1 MKSNDFFHRINIKLV
16 FYFNVLNFYG
26 LKYHK
31 ISIELCLS
39 SDAFCVSILLAS
51 FFSLCF
57 IFPFFKHLNFHFFFS
72 SGGHSFSLGEH
83 SQSHFLQSILCHNSE
98 KNITQKKIPQELSL
112 VILTLNGTNFW
123 SNCFPSRFL
132 HVSFISFYK
141 TIKLGGYNTYYYL
154 F

>member
-1 MKSNDFFHRINIKLV
+1 MCGFEQLIFLKYVKSNDFFHRINIKLV

-31 ISIELCLS
+31 ISIELYLS

-83 SQSHFLQSILCHNSE
+83 SQSHFLQPILCHNSE
-98 KNITQKKIPQELSL
+98 KNITQKKNPSR
-112 VILTLNGTNFW
+112 T
-123 SNCFPSRFL
+123 FPSYIDSKWNQL
-132 HVSFISFYK
+132 LK
-141 TIKLGGYNTYYYL
+141 
-154 F
+154 